1 MNNTVVIGGEILLRN
16 VIDGETSLTNTVDG
30 DAGMVFVNRIENDH
44 NKLINRDLPDQHP
57 IPAITGLTEALA
69 AKADLTDL
77 SIIYCGTATEVI

>member
-1 MNNTVVIGGEILLRN
+1 MNNTVVIGGEILLKN
-16 VIDGETSLTNTVDG
+16 VIDG
-30 DAGMVFVNRIENDH
+30 DAGMVFVNKIENDH
-44 NKLINRDLPDQHP
+44 NKLSNRDLPDQHP